1 MKKKLFILL
10 GGLLLAAVAPAQTLF
25 TYGTHTVDAKD
36 FLRAYEKNNTQPVTD
51 RAKSINDY
59 LDLYIRSRL
68 KIQEAYDRRLDT
80 LPAMKMELEN
90 LRTQISQNY
99 MTDPDI
105 SAQLV
110 KEAFNRSQKDIHV
123 AHIFIS
129 NRNTTGF
136 IDTVMA
142 GRKLDTVLQ
151 LLKKGEDFFKTARR
165 YSDDTSAATNNGD
178 IGFITLLTLPY
189 DFENAIYNTPAGK
202 YSAPVRSLAGFHIF
216 KNLGE
221 RKAVGKI
228 KAQQIL
234 LAYPPGADDN
244 IKKQIASKADSLY
257 KRIIAGDNFNRLAA
271 DFSNDY
277 VSAASGG
284 MMPEIGVGQFDPS
297 FEKALWA
304 LPKDNAVSKPFA
316 TAYGWHIL
324 KRMSLKPVIT
334 DPNNKTYQDELKQRI
349 INDSR
354 WKNSKDFLVKKVT
367 DKKGFKKF
375 PYDDAALWNM
385 SDSVLDGKPMT
396 SGWAITAFTPLF
408 SIGDSVYNAN
418 HWVNYANMYRYKQ
431 DGSGVKPW
439 DQVREEWIR
448 FSIQEYYKT
457 HLEEFS
463 EEFRQQMNEF
473 RDGNLFFEIM
483 QQEVWNKS
491 QGDSAALLV
500 LYEKNKQKYLWQQS
514 VDAVLFFC
522 ADMNSAT
529 STYDRVLANPADWKK
544 IAALLPEKVIADS
557 ARFEWNQVPN
567 LKKLTPKA
575 GMVTSP
581 LLNQSDNTA
590 SFGYVV
596 QVYHQ
601 PTQRSFDEARG
612 MLINDYQQVLEK
624 QWEEALRKKYPVVV
638 DEKVLK
644 AIVSKK

>member
-1 MKKKLFILL
+1 M
-10 GGLLLAAVAPAQTLF
+10 
-25 TYGTHTVDAKD
+25 DAKE
-36 FLRAYEKNNTQPVTD
+36 FLRAYEKNNTQPVKD
-51 RAKSINDY
+51 RAKSINEY

-68 KIQEAYDRRLDT
+68 KIQEAYERKLDT
-80 LPAMKMELEN
+80 LPAMKVEMEN

-110 KEAFNRSQKDIHV
+110 KEAFTRSQKDIHV

-129 NRNTTGF
+129 IRNAAGF

-142 GRKLDTVLQ
+142 GRKLDTVIQ

-178 IGFITLLTLPY
+178 MGFITLLTLPY
-189 DFENAIYNTPAGK
+189 AFENAIYSTATGK
-202 YSAPVRSLAGFHIF
+202 YSTPVRSLAGFHIF

-234 LAYPPGADDN
+234 LAFPPGADEN
-244 IKKQIASKADSLY
+244 TRKQIATKADSLY

-284 MMPEIGVGQFDPS
+284 MMPEIGVGQFDPA

-304 LPKDNAVSKPFA
+304 LPKDNAISKPFA

-324 KRMSLKPVIT
+324 KRLSLKPVIT

-375 PYDDAALWNM
+375 PYEDAALWNM

-408 SIGDSVYNAN
+408 AIGDSVYNAN

-448 FSIQEYYKT
+448 FSLQEYYKA

-463 EEFRQQMNEF
+463 EEFKQQMNEF

-491 QGDSAALLV
+491 QGDSAALVV
-500 LYEKNKQKYLWQQS
+500 LYEKTSKNIFGSRVWMPFCFS
-514 VDAVLFFC
+514 V
-522 ADMNSAT
+522 
-529 STYDRVLANPADWKK
+529 R
-544 IAALLPEKVIADS
+544 I
-557 ARFEWNQVPN
+557 
-567 LKKLTPKA
+567 
-575 GMVTSP
+575 
-581 LLNQSDNTA
+581 
-590 SFGYVV
+590 
-596 QVYHQ
+596 
-601 PTQRSFDEARG
+601 
-612 MLINDYQQVLEK
+612 
-624 QWEEALRKKYPVVV
+624 
-638 DEKVLK
+638 
-644 AIVSKK
+644 

>member
-1 MKKKLFILL
+1 MKKQFFLLL
-10 GGLLLAAVAPAQTLF
+10 GGLFLAATAPAQTLF
-25 TYGTHTVDAKD
+25 TYGKHTVDARE
-36 FLRAYEKNNTQPVTD
+36 FIRAYEKNNTQPVKD
-51 RAKSINDY
+51 RAKSIHEY

-68 KIQEAYDRRLDT
+68 KIQEAYERKLDT
-80 LPAMKMELEN
+80 LPAMKAELEN

-105 SAQLV
+105 SAKLV
-110 KEAFNRSQKDIHV
+110 NEAFARSQKDIHV

-129 NRNTTGF
+129 IRNAAGF
-136 IDTVMA
+136 IDTVSA

-165 YSDDTSAATNNGD
+165 YSDDTSAHSNNGD

-189 DFENAIYNTPAGK
+189 EFETAIYNTPSGK

-221 RKAVGKI
+221 RKAAGKI

-234 LAYPPGADDN
+234 LAYPPGADEN
-244 IKKQIASKADSLY
+244 TRKLVAARADSLY
-257 KRIIAGDNFNRLAA
+257 RRIMAGDNFNRLAA

-284 MMPEIGVGQFDPS
+284 MMPEIGVGQYDPA
-297 FEKALWA
+297 FEKALWS

-324 KRMSLKPVIT
+324 KRLSLKPVIT
-334 DPNNKTYQDELKQRI
+334 DPQNKTYQDELKQRI
-349 INDSR
+349 MNDSR

-367 DKKGFKKF
+367 DKKGFKQF
-375 PYDDAALWNM
+375 AYDDAALWNM

-408 SIGDSVYNAN
+408 AIGDSIYNAN

-439 DQVREEWIR
+439 TQVREEWIR
-448 FSIQEYYKT
+448 YSLQEYYKA

-491 QGDSAALLV
+491 QADTAALLA
-500 LYEKNKQKYLWQQS
+500 LYEKNKKKYLWQQS

-529 STYDRVLANPADWKK
+529 TAYDKIVANPADWKK
-544 IAALLPEKVIADS
+544 TAALYPEKVIADS

-567 LKKLTPKA
+567 LKKITPKA

-601 PTQRSFDEARG
+601 PTQRSFEEARG
-612 MLINDYQQVLEK
+612 MLISDYQLVLEK

-638 DEKVLK
+638 DEKVLSG
-644 AIVSKK
+644 IINKK

>member
-1 MKKKLFILL
+1 MKKQLF
-10 GGLLLAAVAPAQTLF
+10 LLLSGLFLAATAPAQTLF
-25 TYGTHTVDAKD
+25 TYGKQAVDAKE
-36 FLRAYEKNNTQPVTD
+36 FLRAYEKNNTQPVKD
-51 RAKSINDY
+51 RAKSINEY

-68 KIQEAYDRRLDT
+68 KIQEAYERKLDT
-80 LPAMKMELEN
+80 LPAMKVELEN

-105 SAQLV
+105 STSLV
-110 KEAFNRSQKDIHV
+110 KEAFIRSQKDIQV

-129 NRNTTGF
+129 MRNAAGF
-136 IDTVMA
+136 IDTVAA
-142 GRKLDTVLQ
+142 GKKLDTVL
-151 LLKKGEDFFKTARR
+151 LALKKGEDFGKLASR
-165 YSDDTSAATNNGD
+165 YSDDTSARSNNGNL
-178 IGFITLLTLPY
+178 GYITLLTLPY
-189 DFENAIYNTPAGK
+189 AFENAIYSTTTGK
-202 YSAPVRSLAGFHIF
+202 YSAPVRSLSGYHIF

-221 RKAVGKI
+221 RKAAGKI

-234 LAYPPGADDN
+234 LAFPPGADESTR
-244 IKKQIASKADSLY
+244 KQIANRADSLY
-257 KRIIAGDNFNRLAA
+257 KRIMAGDNFNRLAA

-284 MMPEIGVGQFDPS
+284 MMPEIGVGQFDPA

-304 LPKDNAVSKPFA
+304 LPKDNAVGKPFA

-349 INDSR
+349 MNDSR
-354 WKNSKDFLVKKVT
+354 WINSKDFLVKRVT

-375 PYDDAALWNM
+375 SYDDAALWNM

-408 SIGDSVYNAN
+408 AIGDSVYNAN

-439 DQVREEWIR
+439 EQVREEWIR
-448 FSIQEYYKT
+448 FSIQEYYKA

-491 QGDSAALLV
+491 QGDTAALKV

-529 STYDRVLANPADWKK
+529 STYDKVVANPGDWKK

-581 LLNQSDNTA
+581 LLNQGDNTA

-638 DEKVLK
+638 DEKVLSS
-644 AIVSKK
+644 IINKK

>member
-1 MKKKLFILL
+1 MKKQLFLLL
-10 GGLLLAAVAPAQTLF
+10 GGLFLAATAPAQTLF
-25 TYGTHTVDAKD
+25 TYGKQAVDAKE
-36 FLRAYEKNNTQPVTD
+36 FLRAYEKNNTQPVKD
-51 RAKSINDY
+51 RAKSINEY

-68 KIQEAYDRRLDT
+68 KIQEAYERKLDT
-80 LPAMKMELEN
+80 LPAMKVELEN

-105 SAQLV
+105 STALV
-110 KEAFNRSQKDIHV
+110 KEAFTRSQKDIQV

-129 NRNTTGF
+129 MRNAAGF
-136 IDTVMA
+136 IDTVAA
-142 GRKLDTVLQ
+142 GKKLDTVLQ
-151 LLKKGEDFFKTARR
+151 ALNKGDDFAKTARQ
-165 YSDDTSAATNNGD
+165 YSDDTSAHSNNGNL
-178 IGFITLLTLPY
+178 GYITLLTLPY
-189 DFENAIYNTPAGK
+189 AFENAIYSTAPGK
-202 YSAPVRSLAGFHIF
+202 YSAPVHSLSGYHIF

-234 LAYPPGADDN
+234 LAFPPGADEN
-244 IKKQIASKADSLY
+244 IRKQIANRADSLY
-257 KRIIAGDNFNRLAA
+257 KRIMAGDNFNRLAA

-284 MMPEIGVGQFDPS
+284 MMPEIGVGQFDPA

-304 LPKDNAVSKPFA
+304 LPKDNAVGKPFA
-316 TAYGWHIL
+316 TAYGWHII

-349 INDSR
+349 QNDSR
-354 WKNSKDFLVKKVT
+354 WINSKDFLVKRVT

-375 PYDDAALWNM
+375 PYEDAALWNM

-408 SIGDSVYNAN
+408 AIGDSIYNAN

-439 DQVREEWIR
+439 EQVREEWIR
-448 FSIQEYYKT
+448 FSLQEYYKA

-463 EEFRQQMNEF
+463 DEFRQQMNEF

-491 QGDSAALLV
+491 QSDSAALKV
-500 LYEKNKQKYLWQQS
+500 LYDKNKQKYLWQQS

-529 STYDRVLANPADWKK
+529 TTYDKVLANPADWRKA
-544 IAALLPEKVIADS
+544 AALLPEKVIADS

-601 PTQRSFDEARG
+601 PTQRSFEEARG

-624 QWEEALRKKYPVVV
+624 QWEEALRKKYPVLV
-638 DEKVLK
+638 DEKVLT
-644 AIVSKK
+644 AIVNKK